1 MFALEILRRAL
12 IFAAAFAA
20 AGFLTRPILEEAS
33 SPTPK
38 SQSQETLKAAIGAG
52 TIFEVLGGY
61 ASIAADFAW
70 IKGYIDWT
78 KKDISSCTA
87 SMELA
92 VALDPQM
99 KQFWRDAAAIIAF
112 DYPYWQLPGGRAN
125 AESVEKLHMLKVLY
139 GREGLKFID
148 RGLKIFPGDD
158 SLLIQ
163 KASIAMSN
171 LDDYKIA
178 EECYRIMSEKS
189 DAPIYILRR
198 YAAILMRN
206 GKFAEALKVLERM
219 YPQIPED
226 SPLKP
231 KIREQIRTTRGLVEK
246 SNI

>member
-12 IFAAAFAA
+12 LFAAAFAA

-78 KKDISSCTA
+78 KKDISACTA

-125 AESVEKLHMLKVLY
+125 AESVEKL
-139 GREGLKFID
+139 I
-148 RGLKIFPGDD
+148 
-158 SLLIQ
+158 
-163 KASIAMSN
+163 
-171 LDDYKIA
+171 
-178 EECYRIMSEKS
+178 C
-189 DAPIYILRR
+189 
-198 YAAILMRN
+198 
-206 GKFAEALKVLERM
+206 
-219 YPQIPED
+219 
-226 SPLKP
+226 
-231 KIREQIRTTRGLVEK
+231 
-246 SNI
+246 